1 MELLLSCPL
10 NSLLYLDIAEVG
22 SGSYEGRWTPVL
34 KLFNL
39 LPICPYK
46 PRSITDG
53 PAVPHRLSSVG
64 MNQSPAPT
72 KQTEAQ
78 QGRTIFS
85 GPAVESGEAKFSSGL
100 PARSIMALPLAI
112 HLYVPYVCMF

>member
-39 LPICPYK
+39 LPICLYK
-46 PRSITDG
+46 PRSKSFWIED
-53 PAVPHRLSSVG
+53 
-64 MNQSPAPT
+64 
-72 KQTEAQ
+72 
-78 QGRTIFS
+78 
-85 GPAVESGEAKFSSGL
+85 
-100 PARSIMALPLAI
+100 RSNE
-112 HLYVPYVCMF
+112 VRVVS